1 MKKILIALLFI
12 GISQYTNAQLN
23 VELLHQLVGHS
34 KDEYELQVI
43 ARNKQA
49 INSTNQEI
57 ITEQSSRY
65 KKRYIDLSKR
75 FMVISTALQAL
86 NSSVE
91 SASIV
96 QQIIQEQQHL
106 IGLVSADPI
115 YLPLVI
121 PTQHEILDKAK
132 LLARY
137 ILGLMLS
144 ASDLNYMSQS
154 DRRILFDHAIKELRE
169 ILAISKG
176 LNKSIYY
183 SSLRK
188 KLNATPENFFQQ
200 DKEIAQRILNQIEG
214 IKNEK

>member
-65 KKRYIDLSKR
+65 KKRYIDLSER

-121 PTQHEILDKAK
+121 PTQHEIFDKAK

-144 ASDLNYMSQS
+144 TSDLNYMSQS